1 MIKSKIKNDRQYRVT
16 MTQLEELRSGLANAR
31 AATDHDALSTA
42 HIGFLEADILAL
54 EADVQTFERLRNTQF
69 DPATLEAV
77 DHFGRD
83 LVQARIA
90 CHLTQKRLAD
100 AIGKPEQV
108 IQRYEATNYESASLT
123 TLQQIATAIRSL
135 FADSNT
141 TKRAS

>member
-1 MIKSKIKNDRQYRVT
+1 MIKSIIKNDRQYRVT

-69 DPATLEAV
+69 DLATLEAV
-77 DHFGRD
+77 VHFGRD

-135 FADSNT
+135 FADSNA

>member
-1 MIKSKIKNDRQYRVT
+1 MIKSIIKNDRQYRAT
-16 MTQLEELRSGLANAR
+16 QTQLAELRDGLASAR
-31 AATDHDALSTA
+31 AAPEQDALAAA

-54 EADVQTFERLRNTQF
+54 DADVRTFERLRNTDF
-69 DPATLEAV
+69 DPAALEAV

-90 CHLTQKRLAD
+90 CRLTQKRLAD

-123 TLQQIATAIRSL
+123 TLQEIATAIRTL
-135 FADSNT
+135 FATRNT
-141 TKRAS
+141 THSSS